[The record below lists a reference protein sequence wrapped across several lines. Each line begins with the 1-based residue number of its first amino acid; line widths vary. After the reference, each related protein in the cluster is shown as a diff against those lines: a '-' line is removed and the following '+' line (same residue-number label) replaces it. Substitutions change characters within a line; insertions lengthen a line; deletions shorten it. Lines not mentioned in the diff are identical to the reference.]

1 MNFSTFSLKFKGKIC
16 VRKEVIH
23 NLKKSHFGQ
32 VTSYDLTHF
41 RKMVRA
47 GLKNQ
52 INIITSFCLRYDTL
66 MERCHMTSL
75 CKWPVCER
83 QTKDLRHV
91 REPKT
96 VLDSGFYAVDS
107 GFLVLDCSLCQ

>member
-1 MNFSTFSLKFKGKIC
+1 
-16 VRKEVIH
+16 
-23 NLKKSHFGQ
+23 
-32 VTSYDLTHF
+32 
-41 RKMVRA
+41 
-47 GLKNQ
+47 
-52 INIITSFCLRYDTL
+52 

-107 GFLVLDCSLCQ
+107 GFQVLDFSLCQRNSDSEFHSLVGFRIP

>member
-1 MNFSTFSLKFKGKIC
+1 
-16 VRKEVIH
+16 
-23 NLKKSHFGQ
+23 
-32 VTSYDLTHF
+32 
-41 RKMVRA
+41 
-47 GLKNQ
+47 
-52 INIITSFCLRYDTL
+52 

-107 GFLVLDCSLCQ
+107 GFQVLDCSLCQ